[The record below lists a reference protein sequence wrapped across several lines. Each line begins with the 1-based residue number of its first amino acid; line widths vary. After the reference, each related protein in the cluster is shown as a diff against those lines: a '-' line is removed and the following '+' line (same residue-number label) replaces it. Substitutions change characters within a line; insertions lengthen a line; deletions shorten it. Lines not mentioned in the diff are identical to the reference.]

1 MRIIVVGLGVE
12 PRCSG
17 ELTSI
22 ISSAL
27 LLSHGIRRNVKLYV
41 LFSKGYLYIDGR
53 SVRNLR
59 PDYESMCGL
68 IHAALRGKT
77 RYGVVYVNEEPSIV
91 VNELFVLSSRGIHL
105 AEALFSMGQGLG
117 DKSIGLAVNAG
128 EIVNAKRVTMVFFER
143 DYCVSQVLTIFNYLL
158 DLLGVET

>member
-1 MRIIVVGLGVE
+1 MRTIAVGLNVE

-22 ISSAL
+22 VSSAL

-41 LFSKGYLYIDGR
+41 LFSNGYLYIDGG

-68 IHAALRGKT
+68 IRAAFHGRT
-77 RYGVVYVNEEPSIV
+77 RYGVLYLNEEPNIV
-91 VNELFVLSSRGIHL
+91 VDKLFILSNRGVHL
-105 AEALFSMGQGLG
+105 VNALFSTYRGLK
-117 DKSIGLAVNAG
+117 DKNIGLAVNIEGIINTRRA
-128 EIVNAKRVTMVFFER
+128 TMVFFER
-143 DYCVSQVLTIFNYLL
+143 NYCVPQVLTIFNYLL
-158 DLLGVET
+158 DLLGVDA